1 MQKYQKQLISP
12 CFDNV
17 HIFHSFET
25 NMHMNKKIAPSELI
39 LNPDGSIFHLH
50 LKPGQIAS
58 DILLVGDPERVE
70 MIASFFDEVEYR
82 IQNREFVTITGHY
95 HGKRISVLSTGIG
108 TDNIDIVINEL
119 DALVNIDLET
129 REIKPVK
136 TSLNFIRIGTSG
148 ALQGDIPVDAFLASG
163 KAIGFDGLMNFYARR
178 EEFADTEFENSFKK
192 YTNWNPLLA
201 SPYVVNC
208 NKDLFDQ
215 ITDEEFIS
223 GITISAPGFYGPQGR
238 ELRLDIVDRQINDKI
253 ESFRFNNLKITNY
266 EMECSAIYG
275 LSKLLGHQALTVCI
289 IIANRITLKA
299 SIDYK
304 PVMKR
309 LIIKVLGKLTQ

>member
-1 MQKYQKQLISP
+1 M
-12 CFDNV
+12 
-17 HIFHSFET
+17 T
-25 NMHMNKKIAPSELI
+25 KKIASSELI

-50 LKPGQIAS
+50 LKPGQIAK
-58 DILLVGDPERVE
+58 DIILVGDPGRVD
-70 MIASFFDEVEYR
+70 MIADFFDTIEFKV
-82 IQNREFVTITGHY
+82 QNREFVTVTGHY
-95 HGKRISVLSTGIG
+95 KGNRITVLSTGIG

-129 REIKPVK
+129 REIKSDK

-148 ALQGDIPVDAFLASG
+148 ALQGDIPVDAFLASR

-178 EEFADTEFENSFKK
+178 EEIADQDFENAFKT

-201 SPYVVNC
+201 SPYVVDC
-208 NKDLFDQ
+208 NKDLYNK
-215 ITDEEFIS
+215 ITDDEFIS

-238 ELRLDIVDRQINDKI
+238 ELRLNIVDPQINDKI
-253 ESFRFNNLKITNY
+253 ESFRFNEMKITNY

-275 LSKLLGHQALTVCI
+275 LSKLLGHQSLTVCI
-289 IIANRITLKA
+289 IIANRINRNA

-304 PVMKR
+304 IVMQR
-309 LIIKVLGKLTQ
+309 LVKKILDKLAQ

>member
-1 MQKYQKQLISP
+1 MTKQ
-12 CFDNV
+12 
-17 HIFHSFET
+17 
-25 NMHMNKKIAPSELI
+25 IAPSELI

-50 LKPGQIAS
+50 LKPGQIAG
-58 DILLVGDPERVE
+58 DIILVGDPGRVE
-70 MIASFFDEVEYR
+70 MIASLFDEIEVR
-82 IQNREFVTITGHY
+82 AQNREFVTVTGY
-95 HGKRISVLSTGIG
+95 YKGKRISVLSTGIG

-129 REIKPVK
+129 RKIKTTL
-136 TSLNFIRIGTSG
+136 TSLNIIRIGTSG
-148 ALQGDIPVDAFLASG
+148 ALQEEIPVDGFLVSR

-178 EEFADTEFENSFKK
+178 EEITDLPFEEAFMLH
-192 YTNWNPLLA
+192 TNWNPILA
-201 SPYVVNC
+201 SPYVVDC
-208 NKDLFDQ
+208 DHALYDK
-215 ITDEEFIS
+215 ITDNEFIP

-238 ELRLDIVDRQINDKI
+238 ELRLDIADRQINDKI
-253 ESFRFNNLKITNY
+253 ESFRFSEMKITNY

-289 IIANRITLKA
+289 IIANRITRNA

-309 LIIKVLGKLTQ
+309 LVTKILDKLAY

>member
-1 MQKYQKQLISP
+1 M
-12 CFDNV
+12 
-17 HIFHSFET
+17 T
-25 NMHMNKKIAPSELI
+25 NKIAPSELI
-39 LNPDGSIFHLH
+39 LNADGSIFHLH

-58 DILLVGDPERVE
+58 DIILVGDPGRVE
-70 MIASFFDEVEYR
+70 MIAGFFDEIEVKA
-82 IQNREFVTITGHY
+82 QNREFVTVTGRY
-95 HGKRISVLSTGIG
+95 KGKRITVLSTGIG

-129 REIKPVK
+129 REIKTEK
-136 TSLNFIRIGTSG
+136 TSLNIIRIGTSG
-148 ALQGDIPVDAFLASG
+148 ALQGDIPVDAFLVSR

-178 EEFADTEFENSFKK
+178 EEFADLPFENAFKS

-201 SPYVVNC
+201 SPYVVDC
-208 NKDLFDQ
+208 NPGLYDK
-215 ITDEEFIS
+215 ITDGDFIP

-238 ELRLDIVDRQINDKI
+238 ELRLNIIDRQINDKI
-253 ESFRFNNLKITNY
+253 EAFRFDDMKITNY

-289 IIANRITLKA
+289 IIANRISRDA
-299 SIDYK
+299 SSDYQ

-309 LIIKVLGKLTQ
+309 LVGKILDKLTQ